1 MSAFLTDTLL
11 WTGALIALVLLVRRP
26 VATIFG
32 PRAAYALWALPMAR
46 LLLPPL
52 VLPAWLAPKGEPAAE
67 VALDTGAP
75 VVLDDTTL
83 AALAES
89 APSLTAASVE
99 PAPSL
104 LASLT
109 DFDWANVLL
118 PLWLAGAALFLI
130 RRYALYFEMRREL
143 LAGARPMGEA
153 GRVRLIETPAADG
166 PVAFGVLDKVIAL
179 PMGFMADHDRTARDL
194 ALAHE
199 LAHHRGHDLVCNM
212 LVQPL
217 FALHWF
223 NPLAALGWR
232 ALRRDQEAACDARVI
247 AYCPRE
253 SRAAYA
259 TVIARFATQPRNAA
273 RLALAAPMACPVL
286 GDRSI
291 VQRLKS
297 LTMADISARRR
308 WSGRLL
314 LAGAAL
320 ALPLTG
326 SISYAQSEPAS
337 PPAPPAPVAPLT
349 PPAAVAAPTPPTP
362 PEAPTVTVSE
372 DGKVRIVRIERRDGE
387 RAGDGKERRV
397 ERHVIVRPGAHFS
410 AEDRARFEKEMT
422 GKHGKRRVI
431 IRDGKTFRDG
441 KEMSAEDRAEFEKEM
456 SELRK
461 ELREELGEHGELRRE
476 LERELGENSEFQKEM
491 REKFGK
497 DGKFQR
503 EMRLAIAGAHAAAR
517 AGAHAAATAPKV
529 TVRCRDGQKDVTETV
544 VSRDGKQH
552 IYVCNSLATAEAR
565 RAIAVARAEIARTR
579 ELSEEQRAEALR
591 SLEEAERET
600 RAD

>member
-1 MSAFLTDTLL
+1 MSDFLSDTLV
-11 WTGALIALVLLVRRP
+11 WTGVLIALVLLIRRP
-26 VATIFG
+26 VAAIFG

-52 VLPAWLAPKGEPAAE
+52 VLPAWMAPVLEPAQE
-67 VALDTGAP
+67 PLVDPALDTASH
-75 VVLDDTTL
+75 VVLDDATL
-83 AALAES
+83 AALAERS
-89 APSLTAASVE
+89 PGLAAAPVDA
-99 PAPSL
+99 APSL

-109 DFDWANVLL
+109 DFDWAIVLM
-118 PLWLAGAALFLI
+118 PIWLAGAALFLI

-223 NPLAALGWR
+223 NPLATLGWR

-259 TVIARFATQPRNAA
+259 TVIARFATRPRHAA

-297 LTMADISARRR
+297 LTMTDISARRR

-314 LAGAAL
+314 ITAAVL

-326 SISYAQSEPAS
+326 SIGYAQSEPIAPPA
-337 PPAPPAPVAPLT
+337 PPAPPAPVAPVDPVT
-349 PPAAVAAPTPPTP
+349 PPAAPTP
-362 PEAPTVTVSE
+362 PEAPSVTVSE

-387 RAGDGKERRV
+387 RAGDGNERRV
-397 ERHVIVRPGAHFS
+397 ERHVIVRPGAHSS
-410 AEDRARFEKEMT
+410 AEDRARFEKD
-422 GKHGKRRVI
+422 GKHGNRHVI
-431 IRDGKTFRDG
+431 IRDGKAFSDG
-441 KEMSAEDRAEFEKEM
+441 KEMTAEERAEFEKEM

-461 ELREELGEHGELRRE
+461 ELGEHGELRRE
-476 LERELGENSEFQKEM
+476 LERELGANSEFQREM

-497 DGKFQR
+497 DSEFRR
-503 EMRLAIAGAHAAAR
+503 EMRVAVAGAHAAAR
-517 AGAHAAATAPKV
+517 AGALAAARAPKV
-529 TVRCRDGQKDVTETV
+529 TVRCRQGQKEVSESV
-544 VSRDGKQH
+544 VSRDGKQK
-552 IYVCNSLATAEAR
+552 IFVCNSLATAEAK

-579 ELSEEQRAEALR
+579 ELTDQQRAEALR
-591 SLEEAERET
+591 SLDEAERES